1 MLARRLKRLPKTLLL
16 GPIQVRS
23 QLPRSSPSQ
32 VPKDLLKAQQALPY
46 EPILFPKLR
55 IYFADFPY
63 LHYSID
69 QRLITLGTWCG
80 YWYGWVQDFFNPLV
94 FQGSSRTHQTLQRC
108 KALPIIKPYLRIIR
122 FQGFRLL
129 RRKEN
134 SSWGSCRRHQVHIRC
149 RSKSVSQL

>member
-1 MLARRLKRLPKTLLL
+1 MFLKFKWLPITLLL
-16 GPIQVRS
+16 GPIQVRL
-23 QLPRSSPSQ
+23 QFPRSSPSQ

-80 YWYGWVQDFFNPLV
+80 YWYGWVQDFFNPSV
-94 FQGSSRTHQTLQRC
+94 FQGSSRTHRTLQRC
-108 KALPIIKPYLRIIR
+108 KALPIIKPYLQIIW

-134 SSWGSCRRHQVHIRC
+134 SSQGPCGCHQVHLC
-149 RSKSVSQL
+149 YHSKSVSQL